1 MEDVIRGL
9 ESAPRGADGVP
20 QGLASFDRRL
30 LEAGRKAFCGYLGAV
45 YSSVGTAGARGAH
58 SVRRTQV
65 LTALGWTEAAE
76 GYVPGRPSAL
86 RAALGLAGKATAAAR
101 DAAVRCG
108 ALCGSFAE
116 GADTLRRLAG
126 LDVRVSKLRD
136 MTLAFGKDRLAAQ
149 DAAAPD
155 RREYAKRPRRAE
167 KKTER
172 TLFAMLDG
180 AAANCCKAD
189 TRDVKGK
196 DGEAGTRQVRV
207 GVFGEYGWLD
217 AKGRPAPYADSFSYL
232 VSGEGIADV
241 TALAKKL
248 GLARGAGSAPRMQ
261 CVADGEDALEKALR
275 DAFPHAVFTN
285 DFYHA
290 CEHTHALCLAL
301 GLAPAEAD
309 KEYRFLKGLLYR
321 CGALGVVRRVKR
333 KHKDALAASE
343 TAAKELAYLEKR
355 LDNMRY
361 GWLRK
366 NGYFIGSGHVEA
378 AARVLVVR
386 RCKQAGMHWRLAN
399 AVRVCAIHAYYR
411 SHPKA
416 A

>member
-20 QGLASFDRRL
+20 EGLASLDKRL
-30 LEAGRKAFCGYLGAV
+30 LEAVREAFCGYMGAV
-45 YSSVGTAGARGAH
+45 YSAVGTAGARGTH
-58 SVRRTQV
+58 SVRNTQV

-116 GADTLRRLAG
+116 GSDTLRRLAG

-136 MTLAFGKDRLAAQ
+136 MTLAFGKERLAAQ

-155 RREYAKRPRRAE
+155 RREYAKRPRRADS
-167 KKTER
+167 KTER

-180 AAANCCKAD
+180 AAANCCAAD
-189 TRDVKGK
+189 TRETKGK
-196 DGEAGTRQVRV
+196 NGAARTRQVRV

-217 AKGRPAPYADSFSYL
+217 ADGRPAPFEDSFSYL
-232 VSGEGIADV
+232 VSAEGIAEV
-241 TALAKKL
+241 TALAKRL
-248 GLARGAGSAPRMQ
+248 GLARGCGTVPRMQ
-261 CVADGEDALEKALR
+261 CVADGEDALERALR

-290 CEHTHALCLAL
+290 CQHTHALCLAL
-301 GLAPAEAD
+301 GLAPAEAE
-309 KEYRFLKGLLYR
+309 KEYRLLKGLLYR
-321 CGALGVVRRVKR
+321 CGADSVVRRVTR
-333 KHKDALAASE
+333 CHGDALGASQ
-343 TAAKELAYLEKR
+343 TALDELAYLEKR

-361 GWLRK
+361 GWLRR

-411 SHPKA
+411 SLPKA